1 MLRSE
6 PPVPVQGY
14 QYGPRG
20 CVAQGCSAP
29 PFGIHQ
35 APLPLEF
42 PGGVVAAVRPSW
54 VCGEF
59 GFPRSHGAGVSCA
72 LLCPQLCF
80 PALLKRRFGEVF
92 RSIKSEVSMWQ
103 G

>member
-1 MLRSE
+1 MEES
-6 PPVPVQGY
+6 PPVPVQGD

-20 CVAQGCSAP
+20 CLAQGYSAP

-59 GFPRSHGAGVSCA
+59 GSPRSRCAGVSCA
-72 LLCPQLCF
+72 FIVPPDCVFPSPQTLI
-80 PALLKRRFGEVF
+80 R
-92 RSIKSEVSMWQ
+92 
-103 G
+103 